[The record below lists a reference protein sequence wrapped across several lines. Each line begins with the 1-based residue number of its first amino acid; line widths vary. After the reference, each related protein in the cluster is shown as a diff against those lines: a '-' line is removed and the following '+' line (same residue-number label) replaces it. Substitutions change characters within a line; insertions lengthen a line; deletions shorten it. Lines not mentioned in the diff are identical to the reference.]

1 MNMGRSVFS
10 PFLPGS
16 LYTHFSFLQTEA
28 AGRDTFPHGEL
39 AVLEVVSVQLQPQ
52 QEIVE
57 LGDKGPVGE
66 DVAESVGQPGCWR
79 HHCGVQDVG
88 ITFGDFRQEWL
99 VFCRWRGAGWR
110 SQGWGPQAAQVK
122 HCLGAPHPEVHCKCS
137 AHLSCLVLKAFAS
150 ELGGPRGETCKR
162 SKVAEREPG

>member
-110 SQGWGPQAAQVK
+110 SQG
-122 HCLGAPHPEVHCKCS
+122 LGRNGV
-137 AHLSCLVLKAFAS
+137 S
-150 ELGGPRGETCKR
+150 EPRGQKPAWSWGRRGGSEEGETIV
-162 SKVAEREPG
+162 SAVF